1 MEYDKEKLMKAKSII
16 EKIANGINPLTGKNI
31 EDDNFMQDPRLI
43 RCFFYVTDVL
53 NAVIKNGFNG
63 VFVKPTQFVIT
74 PEQKSR
80 IKLPN
85 YNIGVNE
92 FAKCVN
98 NVIDPSVSKRL
109 TGADINRQLKK
120 MGILSE
126 IKTGE
131 GKTRTVMNENSAKYG
146 IEVEKRVYKD
156 IEYEVIV
163 FNEKGKRFLLENL
176 EKIMAY

>member
-1 MEYDKEKLMKAKSII
+1 MEYDREKLIKAKSII
-16 EKIANGINPLTGKNI
+16 EKIANGINPISGESIK
-31 EDDNFMQDPRLI
+31 EDSFMQDPRLI
-43 RCFFYVTDVL
+43 RCFFYIADVL
-53 NAVIKNGFNG
+53 DAVIKNGFNG
-63 VFVKPTQFVIT
+63 VSAKPTQFVIT
-74 PEQKSR
+74 PEQKKR
-80 IKLPN
+80 IKLPD

-126 IKTGE
+126 IKLPD
-131 GKTRTVMNENSAKYG
+131 GKTKTVMNENSQKYG
-146 IEVEKRVYKD
+146 IEVEKRTYKD

-163 FNEKGKRFLLENL
+163 FNEKGKKFLLENL
-176 EKIMAY
+176 EKIMSY